1 MLRIQIFAPL
11 IGSTY
16 FGVLSTCCQN
26 KHPPP
31 TSHEIVTAFVNGVV
45 L

>member
-11 IGSTY
+11 IGSISES
-16 FGVLSTCCQN
+16 FQHVVKISI
-26 KHPPP
+26 PPP
-31 TSHEIVTAFVNGVV
+31 TSHEIVTAFGNGVV